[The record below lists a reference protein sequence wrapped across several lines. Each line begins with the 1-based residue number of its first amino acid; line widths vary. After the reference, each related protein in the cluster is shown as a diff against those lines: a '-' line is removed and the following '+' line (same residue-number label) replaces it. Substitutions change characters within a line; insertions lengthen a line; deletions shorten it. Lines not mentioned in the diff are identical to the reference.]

1 MKQVFPRFCNPV
13 NPKEPA
19 SQELPQND
27 ELERMILEFT
37 LPEIPFIVTEA
48 PEEEFTAAEF
58 CNNKSSF
65 FPSRHF
71 MESDNPYTC
80 NSSRIC

>member
-27 ELERMILEFT
+27 ELTRRTLEFT
-37 LPEIPFIVTEA
+37 LPAVPFTVIDA
-48 PEEEFTAAEF
+48 PEEEFGTVEF
-58 CNNKSSF
+58 CK
-65 FPSRHF
+65 
-71 MESDNPYTC
+71 T
-80 NSSRIC
+80 I